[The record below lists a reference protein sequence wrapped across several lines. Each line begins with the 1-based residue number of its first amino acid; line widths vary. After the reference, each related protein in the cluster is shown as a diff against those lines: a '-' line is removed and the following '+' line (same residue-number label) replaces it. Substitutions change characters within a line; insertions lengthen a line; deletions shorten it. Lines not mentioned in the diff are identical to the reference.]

1 MIKTLDKSEF
11 QVLSKILVDYYNY
24 ILQYPDTRLVK
35 FYALYGIKMYGHLQ
49 YVVVMNNLFFDE
61 EKGIPIR
68 PIRKYDLKGSML
80 YRLAETKT
88 EVDIDDYFDPPTRN
102 DSGYSPSTGEREIA
116 PPIPGSSDDLY
127 EEVKLPTLKD
137 GNWNDKM
144 YIAEEKVPQHLRQLA
159 RDCAFLRDHNL
170 MDYSLLLGIVLD
182 KKISDPSMSSTKI
195 TLEGEYVF
203 GIIDI
208 LQEWN
213 WKKRGEQLL
222 KRIFWGHWR
231 EYKKLSAVEPEYYSR
246 RFALR
251 VLGSFHYD
259 KAKKKKNFITNFIGS
274 CK

>member
-1 MIKTLDKSEF
+1 
-11 QVLSKILVDYYNY
+11 
-24 ILQYPDTRLVK
+24 
-35 FYALYGIKMYGHLQ
+35 
-49 YVVVMNNLFFDE
+49 
-61 EKGIPIR
+61 
-68 PIRKYDLKGSML
+68 
-80 YRLAETKT
+80 
-88 EVDIDDYFDPPTRN
+88 
-102 DSGYSPSTGEREIA
+102 
-116 PPIPGSSDDLY
+116 
-127 EEVKLPTLKD
+127 
-137 GNWNDKM
+137 
-144 YIAEEKVPQHLRQLA
+144 
-159 RDCAFLRDHNL
+159 

-259 KAKKKKNFITNFIGS
+259 KAKKRKILLQTLLEAANEPTEPQLKDLKPKKKKDRTKYQSWMTYFRKLAHNHR
-274 CK
+274 